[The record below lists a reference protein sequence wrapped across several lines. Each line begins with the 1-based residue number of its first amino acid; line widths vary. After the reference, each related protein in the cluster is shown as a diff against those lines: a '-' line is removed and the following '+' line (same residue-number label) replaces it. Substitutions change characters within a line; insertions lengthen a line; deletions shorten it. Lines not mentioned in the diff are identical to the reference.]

1 VKIAFAAR
9 TWLRSCVAALVLAAA
24 YGVVGKLSLLLAIPP
39 GYSTAIWPPAGI
51 ALAGVLVY
59 GTRMWPGSWLGSF
72 VVNGWTTFDAANGA
86 AILTSVVIPTTIGVG
101 AALQALVGA
110 FLVRRGV
117 GFPTALDHGRAI
129 LIFLLLGGP
138 VSCLVSASVGVTTL
152 IVSGQILWATFPLQW
167 GTWWVGDTLGILI
180 VTPLVLSWLAEP
192 QPIWRRRRLSVAL
205 PLAGALVLAV
215 GVFAYTSAQERERLR
230 LLFDRQATTLAH
242 ILQHSLDNYLDVL
255 FAVESYYLSAGGL
268 SRHTLHTF
276 VQRSFGRHPGLQA
289 VSWDRR
295 VPGYPS
301 GGIRT
306 GPPTGGVS

>member
-1 VKIAFAAR
+1 MKIAFPAR
-9 TWLRSCVAALVLAAA
+9 TLLHSCVAVLVLAAA

-39 GYSTAIWPPAGI
+39 GYSTAIWPPSGI

-59 GTRMWPGSWLGSF
+59 GTRVWPGIWLGSF
-72 VVNGWTTFDAANGA
+72 MVNGWAAFDAANGA
-86 AILTSVVIPTTIGVG
+86 AILISVLIPTVIGLG

-117 GFPTALDHGRAI
+117 GFPTALDHGREI

-138 VSCLVSASVGVTTL
+138 VSCLISASVGVTTL

-215 GVFAYTSAQERERLR
+215 GVFAYTRAQERERLR

-242 ILQHSLDNYLDVL
+242 ILQYSLDNYLDVL
-255 FAVESYYLSAGGL
+255 FAVESYYISAGGL
-268 SRHTLHTF
+268 SRHALHTF
-276 VQRSFGRHPGLQA
+276 VQRAFGRHPGLQA
-289 VSWDRR
+289 VS
-295 VPGYPS
+295 
-301 GGIRT
+301 
-306 GPPTGGVS
+306 